1 MSLTEPALADYA
13 MPSLG
18 ADMDEGTVIEWLV
31 QAGDPLERGQVIAR
45 VETEKSD
52 IDIEIWHDG
61 VVAEIVAGPGAT
73 VPVGATIMR
82 FSSSDH
88 VQAGIAPVTAAS
100 PLAGLPPEVPAPAPQ
115 MQRTNDVSSVD
126 ADGAVWATPLAR
138 RLAGAQGIVLAD
150 VVGSGP
156 SGAVRSGDLPT
167 WSASH
172 QAEPNAE
179 TGDELD
185 ETIEVAAAALPPR
198 MSRTERMRS
207 MIAARMELS
216 NHDIPH
222 YRLER
227 DVDLGPL
234 TAYLSMINE
243 QRPITERIVPAAAL
257 VRAVALAAAKHP
269 ELNGSWSDG
278 RFHPGQGVNVSVAI
292 SLRTG
297 GLVTPT
303 IRNADDASLDDVMT
317 LLREF
322 TAAAR
327 TGTMRSEWTR
337 SDSSITVTNLGERGA
352 DLVHGLIS
360 PPEVALV
367 GFGRIRERAL
377 VVDGAV
383 VARPVVTATL
393 GADHRATDGAIGS
406 RFLSTIA
413 HLLEEPGCL

>member
-1 MSLTEPALADYA
+1 MSITEPALADYA

-31 QAGDPLERGQVIAR
+31 QAGDTLERGQVIAR

-61 VVAEIVAGPGAT
+61 VVAEIIAGPGAT

-82 FSSSDH
+82 FSSPDH
-88 VQAGIAPVTAAS
+88 VQADIAPVTAV
-100 PLAGLPPEVPAPAPQ
+100 PPTAAAV
-115 MQRTNDVSSVD
+115 
-126 ADGAVWATPLAR
+126 AVWATPLAR
-138 RLAGAQGIVLAD
+138 RLAGEQGIVLAD

-156 SGAVRSGDLPT
+156 SGAVRAGDLPT
-167 WSASH
+167 RAASH
-172 QAEPNAE
+172 QAEPSAE
-179 TGDELD
+179 TGDEQA
-185 ETIEVAAAALPPR
+185 ETIEVTTAAVPPR

-234 TAYLSMINE
+234 TAHLSMINE
-243 QRPITERIVPAAAL
+243 ERPITERIVPAAAL
-257 VRAVALAAAKHP
+257 VRAVAVAAAKHP
-269 ELNGSWSDG
+269 ELNGTWSDD

-292 SLRTG
+292 SLRSG

-303 IRNADDASLDDVMT
+303 IGNADDASLDDVMT

-322 TAAAR
+322 TTAAR

-367 GFGRIRERAL
+367 GFGRIRERPM

-393 GADHRATDGAIGS
+393 GADHRATDGAVGS

-413 HLLEEPGCL
+413 RLLEDPKCL